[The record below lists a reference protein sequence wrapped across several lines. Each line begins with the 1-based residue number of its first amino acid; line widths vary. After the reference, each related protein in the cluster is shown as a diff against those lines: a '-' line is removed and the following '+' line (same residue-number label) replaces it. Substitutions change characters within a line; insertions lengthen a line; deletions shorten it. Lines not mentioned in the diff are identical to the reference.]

1 MTYSDLAQA
10 IIEKEKGVMGQ
21 AALKAPKDV
30 GIELDSDGKIIK
42 MEEDGKE
49 TVGKLVEKYHSY
61 TGEVA
66 VNLAK
71 KALEDTDTSE
81 LELPD
86 QLK

>member
-1 MTYSDLAQA
+1 MSYSDLAQA
-10 IIEKEKGVMGQ
+10 IIDKEKGVMGE

-30 GIELDSDGKIIK
+30 GIEVDDEGEIIK

-49 TVGKLVEKYHSY
+49 TVKHLIEKYHSY

-71 KALEDTDTSE
+71 KAAEDIDTSE
-81 LELPD
+81 LELPENL
-86 QLK
+86 Q